1 MASFLTR
8 SQCTANL
15 VRQGIPRG
23 NLTLSWRRR
32 FSDGNSAAGPAG
44 SATAASVKPSERAR
58 SVTSFYHQHAIDQA
72 AAKASVRLMPAT
84 MLYSGKS
91 SDGSHILRS
100 CQYLQKELPVRIA
113 HRIAGFRCLPFIV
126 GCNPTILAIHEL
138 YIRAFHMVADFPF
151 VATLDDE
158 EKFCT
163 MLTELLHDHRDVVT
177 MLAEGFN
184 ETRKHIQ
191 DETMI
196 KSFLDKTLTSRLG
209 MRLLCEHHLMLHEE
223 HANQIG
229 IIHVN
234 FSPKALIEKKA
245 ESTRKVCEQKY
256 GVSPEVKLI
265 GHISSRFSYIPQ
277 PLDYI
282 MHEMLKNAMRATVE
296 YHGAVPS
303 DKLQPITIAI
313 ANNPVD
319 FIIRISDRGGGIRH
333 DLLAKVWNYG
343 FSSSSKED
351 IEPNTNG
358 AAANDGGIFG
368 AMMSNRS
375 FGSMFGYGFGLPAC
389 RAYVEYLGGELTL
402 ETMQGFGTDIYIRL
416 RHIDGKMESFR
427 I

>member
-1 MASFLTR
+1 
-8 SQCTANL
+8 
-15 VRQGIPRG
+15 
-23 NLTLSWRRR
+23 LS
-32 FSDGNSAAGPAG
+32 NAAGAAG
-44 SATAASVKPSERAR
+44 NGAATASVKTSERAR

-91 SDGSHILRS
+91 ADGSHILRS

-151 VATLDDE
+151 VATLEDE
-158 EKFCT
+158 ERFCN

-191 DETMI
+191 EETLI

-209 MRLLCEHHLMLHEE
+209 MRLLCEHHLMLHQE

-229 IIHVN
+229 VIHIN
-234 FSPKALIEKKA
+234 FCPKALIEKKA
-245 ESTRKVCEQKY
+245 ESTRKLCEQKY
-256 GVSPEVKLI
+256 GVSPEVKII
-265 GHISSRFSYIPQ
+265 GHTSARFSYIPQ

-282 MHEMLKNAMRATVE
+282 IHEMLKNAMRATVE
-296 YHGAVPS
+296 YNGAVAP
-303 DKLQPITIAI
+303 DKLQPIVVTL

-319 FIIRISDRGGGIRH
+319 FVIRISDRGGGIRH
-333 DLLAKVWNYG
+333 DLLQKVWNYG
-343 FSSSSKED
+343 FSSNSKED
-351 IEPNTNG
+351 VEPSG
-358 AAANDGGIFG
+358 VGLNDGGIFG
-368 AMMSNRS
+368 AMMNNRS
-375 FGSMFGYGFGLPAC
+375 FGTMFGYGFGLPAC

-402 ETMQGFGTDIYIRL
+402 ETMQGFGSDIYIRL